1 MHILNLNARHIMS
14 LFSSIVVKTLPIIPK
29 RIIKQVAKRYIAGA
43 TLDSA
48 VDTVKR
54 LSAIGAHSTV
64 DVLGEFVSS
73 RERAV
78 HECRSSMDVIQA
90 IGKHSLPA
98 YLSVK
103 LTSLGF
109 DIDDGFCTDN
119 LRSLLQAASE
129 RGLFVRLDMENSPYT
144 TRTLDLYKKM
154 RAEGFTNIGVVIQ
167 AYMRRSAD
175 DIKELA
181 AMNAD
186 VRLCKGIYIEPAS
199 VAYKERTEVQENY
212 KRLLRQMLDAGM
224 NAHIATHDDVL
235 IDDALDLIAKNSV
248 LLGVREERRDA
259 IIKDGHAMRIYVP
272 FGEDWYGYSTR
283 RLKENPQVAGYIAK
297 AVLGMES

>member
-1 MHILNLNARHIMS
+1 MS
-14 LFSSIVVKTLPIIPK
+14 IFSTVVVKSMPLIPK

-48 VDTVKR
+48 VETTKR
-54 LSAIGAHSTV
+54 LAALGAGSTI

-73 RERAV
+73 RERAE
-78 HECRSSMDVIQA
+78 HECRSSLGVLHA
-90 IGKHSLPA
+90 ISEHSLPA

-109 DIDDGFCTDN
+109 DIDDTFCANN
-119 LRSLLQAASE
+119 LRSLLATAAE

-144 TRTLDLYKKM
+144 TRTLDLYKRM
-154 RAEGFTNIGVVIQ
+154 RAEGFSNLGVVIQ

-175 DIKELA
+175 DIRDLA
-181 AMNAD
+181 SLNAD
-186 VRLCKGIYIEPAS
+186 IRLCKGIYIEPAE
-199 VAYKERTEVQENY
+199 VAYKERHEVQNNY
-212 KRLLRQMLDAGM
+212 KKLLRQILDAGL
-224 NAHIATHDDVL
+224 NVHIATHDDVL
-235 IDDALDLIAKNSV
+235 IDDALNLLSSNSV
-248 LLGVREERRDA
+248 DKSRYEFQMLLGVREERRDA

>member
-1 MHILNLNARHIMS
+1 MS
-14 LFSSIVVKTLPIIPK
+14 IFSTVVVKSLPLIPK

-48 VDTVKR
+48 VETTKR
-54 LSAIGAHSTV
+54 LATLGAGSTI

-73 RERAV
+73 RERAE
-78 HECRSSMDVIQA
+78 HERRSSLGVLHA
-90 IGKHSLPA
+90 ISEHSLPA

-109 DIDDGFCTDN
+109 DIDDTFCANN
-119 LRSLLQAASE
+119 LRSLLATAAE

-144 TRTLDLYKKM
+144 TRTLDLYKRM
-154 RAEGFTNIGVVIQ
+154 RAEGFSNLGVVIQ

-175 DIKELA
+175 DIRDLA
-181 AMNAD
+181 SLNAD
-186 VRLCKGIYIEPAS
+186 IRLCKGIYIEPAE
-199 VAYKERTEVQENY
+199 VAYKERHEVQNNY
-212 KRLLRQMLDAGM
+212 KKLLRQILDAGL
-224 NAHIATHDDVL
+224 NVHIATHDDVL
-235 IDDALDLIAKNSV
+235 IDDALNLLSSNSV
-248 LLGVREERRDA
+248 DKSRYEFQMLLGVREERRDA